1 VVPEVVS
8 YFASA
13 EPRDL
18 PLAKTRKKN
27 EGKVVGKA
35 AQSFHMTNEEN
46 PSFPGYIV
54 GSLILPPRGIKDAE
68 AVGLCAQV
76 FTVVRGQPRS
86 IEIAYGDPDNGQAVW
101 EPATAERFMLSQGD
115 NFFIPPGNT
124 YRIQNH
130 SKTTEALLS
139 WTIIRHNTA
148 LADADADPS
157 P

>member
-1 VVPEVVS
+1 VTEVVS

-13 EPRDL
+13 EPRDF
-18 PLAKTRKKN
+18 PLAETRKKN

-35 AQSFHMTNEEN
+35 TKSFHMTNVEN
-46 PSFPGYIV
+46 PSFPGFSV
-54 GSLILPPRGIKDAE
+54 GNLILPSKGIKDAE
-68 AVGLCAQV
+68 AVGLGAQV

-86 IEIAYGDPDNGQAVW
+86 IEIAYGDPENGQRIW
-101 EPATAERFMLSQGD
+101 EPSTAVRFMVSQGD
-115 NFFIPPGNT
+115 QFFIPPGNT

-130 SKTTEALLS
+130 SESTEALLS

-148 LADADADPS
+148 LADPS